1 MRKLAQTYQKLHHK
15 LASYDKNEY
24 GVKVNIPR
32 FIVPEK
38 ATQQDVDKL
47 VKELEKVQTRI
58 AQETQRAVLE
68 RKAEAA
74 YNSSLNNIVLGD
86 RPDFKSVKSL
96 SKNEANKR
104 QAEYEK
110 LRRSLNS
117 SSRYYKNRYGV
128 ELPAIPKLDK
138 DFVPS
143 KKQLTTIKNNID
155 SMKKAVRGDIREEKQ
170 VFTNIAALVRAAKF
184 DDSEW
189 TRWKAQNVE
198 DTLLVAYTNDPKG
211 VTLRARDLGERL
223 YDVVERY
230 LYMAYQTTDE
240 RMGST
245 TTSEAYNA
253 ILRVAGEIAGDKPQ
267 QTFTNNER
275 IQRLWKQM
283 SKRLL

>member
-32 FIVPEK
+32 FIIPEK
-38 ATQQDVDKL
+38 ATQKDVDRL
-47 VKELEKVQTRI
+47 VKELDRVQTRI

-74 YNSSLNNIVLGD
+74 YNSSLNNIVFGD
-86 RPDFKSVKSL
+86 RPDFKSVKSVTK
-96 SKNEANKR
+96 SEAAKR

-110 LRRSLNS
+110 LRRSLQNS
-117 SSRYYKNRYGV
+117 IRYYQNRYGV
-128 ELPAIPKLDK
+128 ELPSIPRLDK

-143 KKQLTTIKNNID
+143 KKQLSTIRSNIN
-155 SMKKAVRGDIREEKQ
+155 SMKKAVRADVREEKQ
-170 VFTNIAALVRAAKF
+170 VFSNISTLVRAAKY
-184 DDSEW
+184 DDNQW

-198 DTLLVAYTNDPKG
+198 DTLLMAYNNDPKG
-211 VTLRARDLGERL
+211 VTLRARELGERL

-253 ILRVAGEIAGDKPQ
+253 ILKVAGEIAGDKPQ

>member
-24 GVKVNIPR
+24 GVKVNLPR

-38 ATQQDVDKL
+38 ATQQDVDK
-47 VKELEKVQTRI
+47 VKKELERVQTRI

-74 YNSSLNNIVLGD
+74 FNSSLNNIVLGD
-86 RPDFKSVKSL
+86 TPEFKTVTSVSKS
-96 SKNEANKR
+96 EAKKR
-104 QAEYEK
+104 QDEYDR
-110 LRRSLNS
+110 LRRSLNNS
-117 SSRYYKNRYGV
+117 GRYYQNRYGV
-128 ELPAIPKLDK
+128 ELPSIPKIPK

-143 KKQLTTIKNNID
+143 KKQLNTIKKNID
-155 SMKKAVRGDIREEKQ
+155 SMKRTVRADIREEKE
-170 VFTNIAALVRAAKF
+170 VFENITDLVKMAQNE
-184 DDSEW
+184 DDAW
-189 TRWKAQNVE
+189 TVWKANNVH
-198 DTLLVAYTNDPKG
+198 DILIVAYQNDPKG
-211 VTLRARDLGERL
+211 VAIRARELGERL

-230 LYMAYQTTDE
+230 LYMSYQTTDE

-275 IQRLWKQM
+275 IQRLWKQL